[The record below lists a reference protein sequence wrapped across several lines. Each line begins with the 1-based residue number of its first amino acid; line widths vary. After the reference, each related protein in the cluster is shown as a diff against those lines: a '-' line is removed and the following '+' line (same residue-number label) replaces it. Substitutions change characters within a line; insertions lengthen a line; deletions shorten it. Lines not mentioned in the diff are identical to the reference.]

1 MFVLCACG
9 LFGAGFA
16 NHSCVKS
23 NLSLAAPFEI
33 TAYERFCFGRK
44 NDVMRWSCFW
54 VLGLLFKPNL
64 PTTAKIAILV
74 CGRPRTAMYVLPSE
88 EDLMNPECRTCKRN
102 L

>member
-16 NHSCVKS
+16 NHSCAKS

-33 TAYERFCFGRK
+33 TTYERFCFGRK

-64 PTTAKIAILV
+64 PTTAKIA
-74 CGRPRTAMYVLPSE
+74 
-88 EDLMNPECRTCKRN
+88 N
-102 L
+102 